1 MWIKSFRLRSLY
13 LTRFSRPAVYRP
25 IYQAIRRD
33 GLRRIV
39 ELGVGSGDRAWR
51 MIEIA
56 VGKGSAENVVYTGV
70 DLFEM
75 RAPEDGEGLSIK
87 LAHRKLVPSGA
98 KIRLLPGDAYSALAR
113 AANMLGLADLVVVA
127 GDQDPAVLEKSW
139 YYIERLLHDRT
150 HVFWQE
156 SAAAD
161 AEAPFRPVAR
171 TEVRQLASAVAP
183 RRRAA

>member
-1 MWIKSFRLRSLY
+1 MWIKSFRLRSLF

-39 ELGVGSGDRAWR
+39 ELGVASGDLALR
-51 MIEIA
+51 MIEMA
-56 VGKGSAENVVYTGV
+56 AGKDSAENVVYTGV

-75 RAPEDGEGLSIK
+75 RAPQTGEGLSLK
-87 LAHRKLVPSGA
+87 LAHRKLVTSGA
-98 KIRLLPGDAYSALAR
+98 KIRLLPGDAFSALSR
-113 AANMLGLADLVVVA
+113 AANMLGLADLIVINN
-127 GDQDPAVLEKSW
+127 DQDRAALEKSW

-150 HVFWQE
+150 RVFLQD
-156 SAAAD
+156 AALAGAD
-161 AEAPFRPVAR
+161 SPYRDVAHDS
-171 TEVRQLASAVAP
+171 VRQWAAAVAP